1 MLRRRPR
8 RGSISSKA
16 SLPACFGTAS
26 VVSGVLIAS
35 VSAAPPDLSFA
46 FVGEPM
52 KLIDPAKHNFTYA
65 YAPSIIYADGLWY
78 AYYCSNGTGVDDWDN
93 VRYSTS
99 SDGINWSSPSKI
111 LDASD
116 AVNER
121 ATCDP
126 SVVHYN
132 ASDGGYYYLFYTG
145 NQKGVQSVNFVA
157 RSTNPSGQFLKLTKR
172 DTWENNPS
180 DPKIILSPLHAAPD
194 NSNWYGLGEPSVVA
208 KDGKLYQW
216 YADTTSEY
224 PSNQLSRIYLSVS
237 IDPGNWPTGQ
247 ATNVIAGS
255 VDVKYDPSTQRF
267 VMFGL
272 GNQHVQGT
280 YLTVRTSKDGITW
293 SDPTI
298 VIPAGSMPAF
308 AHNVGVSGTATGDL
322 DRNFVMVA
330 YGAPYDLDPHYD
342 NDCKVSGAQHCWG
355 YWDLY
360 RQLLRI
366 IP

>member
-1 MLRRRPR
+1 MAQLSHRDAP
-8 RGSISSKA
+8 GYIAAVK
-16 SLPACFGTAS
+16 L
-26 VVSGVLIAS
+26 VLLIATGAT
-35 VSAAPPDLSFA
+35 AAPSDLTFSA
-46 FVGEPM
+46 DGQPM
-52 KLIDPAKHNFTYA
+52 KLIETAKQDFTYA
-65 YAPSIIYADGLWY
+65 YAPSIIFAEGLWR
-78 AYYCSNGTGVDDWDN
+78 AYYCSSGTGPKDWDN
-93 VRYSTS
+93 IRYSTS
-99 SDGINWSSPSKI
+99 PDGIHWSPPIKV
-111 LDASD
+111 LAASD
-116 AVNER
+116 PINER

-126 SVVHYN
+126 SVVRFN
-132 ASDGGYYYLFYTG
+132 SGDGQYYYLFYTG
-145 NQKGVQSVNFVA
+145 NRAGVQSVDFVA
-157 RSTNPSGQFLKLTKR
+157 RSTRPPGPFLKLTKR
-172 DTWENNPS
+172 GTWEENPS
-180 DPKIILSPLHAAPD
+180 DPKIILSPLHGAPD

-237 IDPGNWPTGQ
+237 SDPGNWPKGK

-255 VDVKYDPSTQRF
+255 VDVKYDLPTQRF

-272 GNQHVQGT
+272 GNQHIQGT
-280 YLTVRTSKDGITW
+280 YLTVRTSEDGITW
-293 SDPTI
+293 SDPATA
-298 VIPAGSMPAF
+298 IPAGSMPAF

-342 NDCKVSGAQHCWG
+342 NDCKVSGPQHCWG
-355 YWDLY
+355 YWNLY